1 MPGSVSGRALDQDGR
16 NRVDEVRNPVV
27 GEPGHPPF
35 VTAEPEAA
43 AALGGVSGSGTGDPA
58 GGTAPG
64 DPADRAGG
72 RVEGRAGGG
81 AGSGARRGGR
91 GARAALGPV
100 GLVVGG
106 VLSVQFGAAVA
117 ILLMPRAGAMGV
129 VTLRLVL
136 AAAVML
142 LVCRPRIRGYS
153 RADWGTVVV
162 FGTVMAAMN
171 VLFYQAAER
180 IPLGAAVT
188 LEVLGPLALS
198 VIVSRRLVN
207 LVWAALALGG
217 VVLLSGL
224 LGGGGVDGLDPV
236 GALFAVAAGVMW
248 AAYIVFSARTGRRFP
263 KADGLAL
270 ALAVGAVLTLP
281 MGLAESGAT
290 LVEPSVL
297 LLGLGVALMSSVLPY
312 TLELLALRRLA
323 APTFAVL
330 MSLEPA
336 VAAMAGFLVL
346 SQALSATDALA
357 IALVIAA
364 SIGAVRTQ
372 VGKGRPSGPGT
383 PAPGAPAP
391 RGPAPGEGGPSV
403 HGDPARGSAT
413 GRPAP

>member
-1 MPGSVSGRALDQDGR
+1 M
-16 NRVDEVRNPVV
+16 DEVRNPVV
-27 GEPGHPPF
+27 GEAGHPF

-43 AALGGVSGSGTGDPA
+43 AALGAGAPA
-58 GGTAPG
+58 
-64 DPADRAGG
+64 
-72 RVEGRAGGG
+72 AGGG
-81 AGSGARRGGR
+81 AGDPAGAAAVGAGGGTGRGGKA
-91 GARAALGPV
+91 ARAALGPV

-117 ILLMPRAGAMGV
+117 VLLMPRAGAMGV

-142 LVCRPRIRGYS
+142 VVCRPRIRGYS
-153 RADWGTVVV
+153 RADWGTVLV

-171 VLFYQAAER
+171 MLFYQAAER

-188 LEVLGPLALS
+188 LEVLGPLTLS

-224 LGGGGVDGLDPV
+224 LSGGGAGGLDPV

-281 MGLAESGAT
+281 LGLAESGAT
-290 LVEPSVL
+290 LVEPSVVG
-297 LLGLGVALMSSVLPY
+297 LGLAVAVMSSVLPY

-336 VAAMAGFLVL
+336 VAAMAGFLLL

-372 VGKGRPSGPGT
+372 VGKGRAPGPG
-383 PAPGAPAP
+383 PGAAVPPGPGDPP
-391 RGPAPGEGGPSV
+391 RRHATGGP
-403 HGDPARGSAT
+403 GP
-413 GRPAP
+413 